1 MLIRAAR
8 GSHKYRTQLPAPGRD
23 TGYIKG
29 HHRSHHLCQI
39 HNLKNMHKMAKN
51 CECII
56 T

>member
-8 GSHKYRTQLPAPGRD
+8 GSHKYRTQLAAPGRD

-39 HNLKNMHKMAKN
+39 HNLKYMYTNAKHVG
-51 CECII
+51 CII